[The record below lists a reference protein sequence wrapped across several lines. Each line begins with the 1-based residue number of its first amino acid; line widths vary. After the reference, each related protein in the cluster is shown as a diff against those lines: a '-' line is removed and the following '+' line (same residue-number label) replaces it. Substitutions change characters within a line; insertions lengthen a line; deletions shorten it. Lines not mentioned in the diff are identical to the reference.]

1 MSTNV
6 ANFTIGVDL
15 GDRQNVVCVLDASG
29 EVVKIFKV
37 SNTKKAMHKSFE
49 KYSGSL
55 VAIET
60 GTHSGWV
67 SRLLE
72 ELGCEVL
79 VGNTRKLRA
88 IWQDPVKTD
97 YRDAEMLA
105 RIARVDPKL
114 LEPIQ
119 HRSEQ
124 SQEDLVLIQ
133 SRDMLVKS
141 RSSLINHVRGIVK
154 SFGERIPSCS
164 APSFHKKAY
173 EHVPERLK
181 FALFPL
187 IEQIESLTKRIRE
200 YEQKIAEVSQ
210 KSYPETD
217 VLRQVPGVGPITALA
232 FILTLEDSSRFHKS
246 RDVGPFLGMVP
257 KRDQSGDMD
266 KQLRITKCGNKDL
279 RRLLI
284 NAAHYIL
291 GPFGP
296 DSELKRHGER
306 ISQRGGK
313 ISKKRAIVAVAR
325 KLAVLLHRL
334 WVTGEEYDPFYNQSV
349 VRQAA

>member
-6 ANFTIGVDL
+6 AKFTIGVDL

-37 SNTKKAMHKSFE
+37 ANTKKAMHKCFA

-55 VAIET
+55 VATET

-72 ELGCEVL
+72 ELGCKVL
-79 VGNTRKLRA
+79 VGNSRKLRA

-97 YRDAEMLA
+97 HRDAEMLA
-105 RIARVDPKL
+105 RIARLDPKL

-124 SQEDLVLIQ
+124 SQVDLTLIHA
-133 SRDMLVKS
+133 RDMLVKN
-141 RSSLINHVRGIVK
+141 RSSLINHVRGLVK
-154 SFGERIPSCS
+154 SFGARIPSCS

-173 EHVPERLK
+173 EHVPEKLK
-181 FALFPL
+181 FALLPL
-187 IEQIESLTKRIRE
+187 IDQIESLTKRIRE
-200 YEQKIAEVSQ
+200 YEQKIVEVSQ
-210 KSYPETD
+210 ERYPEAD

-246 RDVGPFLGMVP
+246 RDVGPFLGLVP
-257 KRDQSGDMD
+257 KRDQSGDTD
-266 KQLRITKCGNKDL
+266 KQLRITKCGNKYL

-284 NAAHYIL
+284 SAAHYIL

-334 WVTGEEYDPFYNQSV
+334 WVTGEEYDPFYSQNV
-349 VRQAA
+349 VKQAA